1 MNDTDL
7 EIILAVADGQLT
19 GQAKQDALERIA
31 ADPELAEELA
41 AQIAAMDGLRSLEP
55 SLMSSSER
63 AALRSALVAQLNLQ
77 PAAPTVAVDKQRR
90 PWWQPVLGLASAAAL
105 LLAIVVVPSM
115 LSDNDDGS
123 ADLVAIALTETT
135 SVAANAQEDSTKSA
149 GTESAGTESAGTADA
164 DTNETTPT
172 VVVPRIDG
180 DEVQEFF
187 AAAPP
192 SGDIDMTASQEDAAA
207 GESSD
212 ESNDSEAPSTALLAE
227 PELVTIDAGRLE
239 TCMETLADDLP
250 EGIHLARAVTI
261 DDGVAIVHLGI
272 DSQEGTTY
280 SVSID
285 LDTCTITPSTP

>member
-115 LSDNDDGS
+115 LSDNEDGS

-135 SVAANAQEDSTKSA
+135 SVATNAQEDS
-149 GTESAGTESAGTADA
+149 TESAGTADA
-164 DTNETTPT
+164 DRNESTPT
-172 VVVPRIDG
+172 VVVPRIDEN
-180 DEVQEFF
+180 EVQEFF

-192 SGDIDMTASQEDAAA
+192 SGDTNVIVSQEDTAA

-212 ESNDSEAPSTALLAE
+212 EPNDSETPSAALLAE
-227 PELVTIDAGRLE
+227 PELVAIDAGRLE

-261 DDGVAIVHLGI
+261 DDGVATVHLGI

-280 SVSID
+280 SFSID